1 MSKKKA
7 KQRRA
12 GFRAGETKR
21 ATVSVSAELI
31 KRSRKL
37 VMLEAIKRTQL
48 KAVARTE
55 LNIKTARQELKAA
68 ADAAVHESEL
78 TAGTLPGDA

>member
-12 GFRAGETKR
+12 GFRAGETKQ
-21 ATVSVSAELI
+21 AQPSISAELI

-37 VMLEAIKRTQL
+37 VQLEAVKRAQI
-48 KAVARTE
+48 KAVQRTE
-55 LNIKTARQELKAA
+55 ALINSARQELKAA
-68 ADAAVHESEL
+68 ADAAVNDPGAS
-78 TAGTLPGDA
+78 AVTLPGEK